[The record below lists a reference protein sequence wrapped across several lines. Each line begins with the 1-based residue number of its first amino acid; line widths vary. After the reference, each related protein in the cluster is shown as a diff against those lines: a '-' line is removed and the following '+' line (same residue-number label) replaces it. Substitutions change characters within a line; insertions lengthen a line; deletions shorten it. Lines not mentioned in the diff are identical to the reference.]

1 MADEFQGT
9 PAGWQCVLDLYDCT
23 CAEIDDLDWVRDTML
38 AAARVAQA
46 TIVTDSFHRFEPH
59 GLSGVVVIAESH
71 IAIHTWPERRYA
83 AIDVFT
89 CNSRLMVDAA
99 ARFLAQAFAAGS
111 VRKTDFTRGEQGA
124 LTTVPRILT
133 TPSWNGL
140 VHGRVA

>member
-23 CAEIDDLDWVRDTML
+23 CAQIDDLDWVRATML
-38 AAARVAQA
+38 EAAHVAEA

-99 ARFLAQAFAAGS
+99 ARYLAQAFAATC
-111 VRKTDFTRGEQGA
+111 VRKTDFTRGEQA
-124 LTTVPRILT
+124 SLTAVPAILT
-133 TPSWNGL
+133 TPTWNGL
-140 VHGRVA
+140 AHGRVA